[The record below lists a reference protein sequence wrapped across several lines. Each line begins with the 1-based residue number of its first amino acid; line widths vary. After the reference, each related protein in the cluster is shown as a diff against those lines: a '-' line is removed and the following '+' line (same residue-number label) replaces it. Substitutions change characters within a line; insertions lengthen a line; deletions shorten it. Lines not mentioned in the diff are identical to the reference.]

1 MSMRFYG
8 REEELAELRRI
19 AKQSET
25 SSTFTVITGRRRVGK
40 TSLMFRSVD
49 DRKYVYLF
57 VSRSAEPTL
66 CSRMQSDIEA
76 AGIPIIG
83 KATEFRDL
91 FKALMVYSKSEPLTV
106 IIDEFQDFKY
116 VDSSIFGSIQEIWD
130 IHHHDS
136 RMNLIV
142 GGSVHSLMIKLFE
155 DSNEPLFGRATSK
168 IVLRPFTVSLMRE
181 ILNDHDSE
189 ADNHDLL
196 TLHMLTGGVPKY
208 VGVLMDAGATRSE
221 SMMESALS
229 TGSIFL
235 RDGRD
240 MMAVDFGKDYG
251 TYLSILE
258 LIASGKNRRSEMDG
272 ILDMDVGA
280 YLKRLEEEN
289 QYIRHMKPLFSGK
302 GSRNTRWE
310 ISDMYLR
317 FFFRYVEPNSSY
329 IESGRYDL
337 LKRRVFSDLSSY
349 EGRVLE
355 DLLRKEISEE
365 WTYTEVGGYWNR
377 KGDVEIDIVV
387 KDDVERKVTFIEV
400 KRNPDKLDM
409 SVLASKVETL
419 KGELDGFE
427 IELRGMS
434 IEDV

>member
-1 MSMRFYG
+1 MRFYG

-19 AKQSET
+19 AEQSER
-25 SSTFTVITGRRRVGK
+25 SSTFTVVTGRRRVGK
-40 TSLMFRSVD
+40 TSLMFESVGG
-49 DRKYVYLF
+49 RKHVYLF

-76 AGIPIIG
+76 AGIPIVG
-83 KATEFRDL
+83 RATEFRDL
-91 FKALMVYSKSEPLTV
+91 FRALMVHARNEPLTV
-106 IIDEFQDFKY
+106 IIDEFQDFRY
-116 VDSSIFGSIQEIWD
+116 VDRGIFGSIQEIWD

-136 RMNLIV
+136 RMNLVV
-142 GGSVHSLMIKLFE
+142 GGSVHSLMVRLFE

-181 ILNDHDSE
+181 ILRDHDPG
-189 ADNHDLL
+189 ADQHDLL

-208 VGVLMDAGATRSE
+208 VGVLMDAGATRSDR
-221 SMMESALS
+221 MLESALS

-235 RDGRD
+235 REGRD
-240 MMAVDFGKDYG
+240 MMAVDFGRDHG

-258 LIASGKNRRSEMDG
+258 LIASGRNRRSEIDDVLG
-272 ILDMDVGA
+272 MDVGV

-289 QYIRHMKPLFSGK
+289 QYIRHMRPVFSDR

-329 IESGRYDL
+329 VESGRYDL
-337 LKRRVFSDLSSY
+337 LKRRVLPDLPSY

-355 DLLRKEISEE
+355 DLLRKRISEE

-387 KDDVERKVTFIEV
+387 MDDIERRVTFIEV
-400 KRNPDKLDM
+400 KRNPEKLDM
-409 SVLASKVETL
+409 SSLASKVETL
-419 KGELDGFE
+419 RREVDGFE
-427 IELRGMS
+427 VELRGMS
-434 IEDV
+434 MEDV